1 MSFLRTWSY
10 YIDIWLFDRESY
22 IFFFF
27 YFLETSIETFKCN
40 LPQNSIMKKLQFVL
54 KKYIESL
61 LKSNAIQMFIWEY
74 FFPIQTFTEGEIEP
88 KGVSYQNW
96 IMFWKT
102 SHTFQSFLCWCQF
115 SHIDSRLECRMPL
128 MTNYQAKYMCVC
140 ENSKT
145 FLKREKVI
153 FFLNK
158 MRATRKPN
166 LMSLSIKSHFFC
178 PY

>member
-1 MSFLRTWSY
+1 MALWQRELYLLFFL
-10 YIDIWLFDRESY
+10 LFGNFNRNFQVQLTTKLHNEK
-22 IFFFF
+22 
-27 YFLETSIETFKCN
+27 TTVCIEKIYRKSTKVKCH
-40 LPQNSIMKKLQFVL
+40 SD
-54 KKYIESL
+54 
-61 LKSNAIQMFIWEY
+61 IWEY

>member
-1 MSFLRTWSY
+1 MALWQ
-10 YIDIWLFDRESY
+10 RELY
-22 IFFFF
+22 LLFF

-40 LPQNSIMKKLQFVL
+40 LPQNSIMKKLQVC
-54 KKYIESL
+54 IEKIYR
-61 LKSNAIQMFIWEY
+61 KSTKVKCHSDVYLRILFSYTDIYWRWNRTKRRF
-74 FFPIQTFTEGEIEP
+74 
-88 KGVSYQNW
+88 YQNW

-140 ENSKT
+140 GNSKT

-166 LMSLSIKSHFFC
+166 LMSLSIKSRFFC

>member
-22 IFFFF
+22 IFFFLLF
-27 YFLETSIETFKCN
+27 GNFNRNFQVQLTTKLHNEKTTSLYCNFKRHSDVYLRILFSYTDIYWRWN
-40 LPQNSIMKKLQFVL
+40 RTKRRF
-54 KKYIESL
+54 
-61 LKSNAIQMFIWEY
+61 
-74 FFPIQTFTEGEIEP
+74 
-88 KGVSYQNW
+88 YQNW

-140 ENSKT
+140 GNSKT